1 MVLSEEPL
9 VLNQGTAKED
19 LLWFLR
25 QIKPRKLRTMR
36 QFAEEE
42 IVLPSGPFAGSRFR
56 CYRQPYTGLWFDE
69 VDSGRWSRLIA
80 TGPSQSGKTVACF
93 VIPLAYHLFEIGET
107 VICGIPDMDMASDKW
122 REDILPIIERSRY
135 RDLLP
140 NKGAGSRGGSV
151 QSVQFRNGAT
161 LRFMSGGGGD
171 KSRAGFTSRVV
182 VITETDGMD
191 EQGRNSREAD
201 KISQLIARTRAY
213 GSRSRIYMECTV
225 STETGRTWREY
236 RQGSRSRIALPC
248 PHCRQWVSPEREHL
262 VGWQESQAHLE
273 AMNASR
279 FVCPACSEPWSDQER
294 TEANHACRLVHS
306 EQQLDEEGNVTGDA
320 PATDTLGFRW
330 SAVNNLFLTPGEI
343 GADEWR
349 ASRSPDEEN
358 AERERRQFVWCV
370 PITPSKWQDAELET
384 HELSCRTNRLSRGM
398 LPGGVEHF
406 TAAMDLGKYL
416 NHWILLAWTPGP
428 VGHVI
433 DYGRIEVASEDLG
446 VEQATMVAL
455 RQFREMVTQG
465 WPVGTSADE
474 TKSPTLVFID
484 AGYMTDVVYAFC
496 RESGNRFVAAVGR
509 GASQQHRQWYNRPKQ
524 TGAVVKYL
532 GEGYHFSWLGE
543 QAQHLVEIDS
553 DHWKSWAHQRL
564 CTPVHGPGSI
574 TLFHGT
580 PQEHLAIAKH
590 LTSEVKTEEFVPGK
604 GIAVKWERKRRQNHW
619 FDALYNAC
627 AAGHYCGVRLV
638 AEQPRESPQKS
649 PEKRHSPS
657 EPRRPFVDV
666 ERWRENNARLWRRR

>member
-9 VLNQGTAKED
+9 VLNQETAKED

-330 SAVNNLFLTPGEI
+330 SAVNKI
-343 GADEWR
+343 GR
-349 ASRSPDEEN
+349 A
-358 AERERRQFVWCV
+358 
-370 PITPSKWQDAELET
+370 
-384 HELSCRTNRLSRGM
+384 
-398 LPGGVEHF
+398 
-406 TAAMDLGKYL
+406 
-416 NHWILLAWTPGP
+416 
-428 VGHVI
+428 HV
-433 DYGRIEVASEDLG
+433 
-446 VEQATMVAL
+446 
-455 RQFREMVTQG
+455 
-465 WPVGTSADE
+465 
-474 TKSPTLVFID
+474 
-484 AGYMTDVVYAFC
+484 
-496 RESGNRFVAAVGR
+496 
-509 GASQQHRQWYNRPKQ
+509 
-524 TGAVVKYL
+524 
-532 GEGYHFSWLGE
+532 
-543 QAQHLVEIDS
+543 
-553 DHWKSWAHQRL
+553 
-564 CTPVHGPGSI
+564 
-574 TLFHGT
+574 
-580 PQEHLAIAKH
+580 
-590 LTSEVKTEEFVPGK
+590 
-604 GIAVKWERKRRQNHW
+604 
-619 FDALYNAC
+619 
-627 AAGHYCGVRLV
+627 
-638 AEQPRESPQKS
+638 
-649 PEKRHSPS
+649 
-657 EPRRPFVDV
+657 
-666 ERWRENNARLWRRR
+666 